1 MVPEVRWQFYP
12 RVAAHPAARAFVESL
27 VKRQQAAKTVDA
39 YARNLEDLLRTWPD
53 ASPERVT
60 EADAADLDDYL
71 AGLHCRAP
79 ARLHRDAA
87 GVRGTGLADATIQQR
102 LVTVRL
108 FYDFCIHRR
117 LRRNPVNPVPRG
129 HWRGAYPERGP
140 LPRRKRLP

>member
-12 RVAAHPAARAFVESL
+12 RVAAHPATRAFVESL

-53 ASPERVT
+53 APPERVT

-71 AGLHCRAP
+71 ARLHDRGP
-79 ARLHRDAA
+79 ARPTSTT
-87 GVRGTGLADATIQQR
+87 GPGSGTGLADATIQQR

-117 LRRNPVNPVPRG
+117 RYCPWIRWINGAPPAAIWRRYCWTGTPTFR
-129 HWRGAYPERGP
+129 
-140 LPRRKRLP
+140 

>member
-12 RVAAHPAARAFVESL
+12 RVAGHPAARAFVESL
-27 VKRQQAAKTVDA
+27 LKRQQAAKTIDA
-39 YARNLEDLLRTWPD
+39 YARNLEDLLRTRPG
-53 ASPERVT
+53 APPERVT

-71 AGLHCRAP
+71 AQLHRRGP
-79 ARLHRDAA
+79 ARPSRD
-87 GVRGTGLADATIQQR
+87 VSYVSGTGLADATIQQR

-108 FYDFCIHRR
+108 FYDFCIHRQ